1 MRPGAEKP
9 AAVLEAVAARLAH
22 AMHESHAPVD
32 RMGAALGR
40 MMRAL
45 ARSARALERL
55 KAAGNAAQGSGAG
68 DDERAAPTPLDDLEQ
83 CREALEREIAVCIE
97 SLQFHDRLMQHLAQ
111 VRGGLA
117 ATGGEPRQGSCEPRK
132 PDLGSGTVELF

>member
-1 MRPGAEKP
+1 MPRGTTAE
-9 AAVLEAVAARLAH
+9 AAVLETVAARLAH
-22 AMHESHAPVD
+22 AMHETHAPVD
-32 RMGAALGR
+32 RMGAALER

-55 KAAGNAAQGSGAG
+55 SADGRAAAQ
-68 DDERAAPTPLDDLEQ
+68 ERSAEALEDLHE
-83 CREALEREIAVCIE
+83 CRETLEREIATCIE

-117 ATGGEPRQGSCEPRK
+117 ALAQRPHAGVADIRK
-132 PDLGSGTVELF
+132 PDAAPGSIELF